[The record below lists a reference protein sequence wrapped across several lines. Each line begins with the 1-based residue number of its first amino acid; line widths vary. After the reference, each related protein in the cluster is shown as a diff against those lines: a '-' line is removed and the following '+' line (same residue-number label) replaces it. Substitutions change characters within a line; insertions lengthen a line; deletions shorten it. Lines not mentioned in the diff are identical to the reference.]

1 MEQYIDRSAQNL
13 GVAAL
18 VTAIVTFVMSVIPC
32 VGTLAIIPG
41 IVAVILAIV
50 GLTRATEQSRGLV
63 IAALIIGAVAIM
75 FSIAQWFF
83 ISRKVADKSP
93 NWKEDI
99 ETVLEDI
106 KVDIL
111 DEIENGDF
119 SITIENGDEKI
130 EIKTT
135 VEDKKLQEKLEQLES
150 GTKPDTLKK

>member
-1 MEQYIDRSAQNL
+1 
-13 GVAAL
+13 
-18 VTAIVTFVMSVIPC
+18 MSVIPC

-41 IVAVILAIV
+41 IVAVILAVV

-63 IAALIIGAVAIM
+63 IAALIIGTVAIL

-83 ISRKVADKSP
+83 IGKIADKKDV
-93 NWKEDI
+93 WKEDI
-99 ETVLEDI
+99 ESVLDDI

-111 DEIENGDF
+111 DEIEKGDF
-119 SITIENGDEKI
+119 SITIESGDEKV

-135 VEDKKLQEKLEQLES
+135 IEDKKLQEKLEQLES

>member
-32 VGTLAIIPG
+32 VGMLAIIPG
-41 IVAVILAIV
+41 IVAVILAII
-50 GLTRATEQSRGLV
+50 GLTRATNQSRGLV

-75 FSIAQWFF
+75 FSVAQMAF
-83 ISRKVADKSP
+83 ISNVADKSE
-93 NWKEDI
+93 NWKEDLQSVI
-99 ETVLEDI
+99 EDV

-111 DEIENGDF
+111 DEIEKGDF
-119 SITIENGDEKI
+119 SITIESGDEKV

-135 VEDKKLQEKLEQLES
+135 VEDKKLQEKLEKLES
-150 GTKPDTLKK
+150 AAKPDTLKK

>member
-1 MEQYIDRSAQNL
+1 MEQYIDRSAHNL

-50 GLTRATEQSRGLV
+50 GLIRATDQSRGLV
-63 IAALIIGAVAIM
+63 TAALIIGTVAIM

-83 ISRKVADKSP
+83 IGGKIANVSDTL
-93 NWKEDI
+93 KEDI
-99 ETVLEDI
+99 EGVFEDI

-119 SITIENGDEKI
+119 SITIENGDEKV

-135 VEDKKLQEKLEQLES
+135 VEDKKLQEKLEHLES

>member
-50 GLTRATEQSRGLV
+50 GLTRATDQSRGLV
-63 IAALIIGAVAIM
+63 IAALIIGTVAIM

-83 ISRKVADKSP
+83 IGKIADKSD

-99 ETVLEDI
+99 EGVFEDI

-111 DEIENGDF
+111 NEIEKGDF
-119 SITIENGDEKI
+119 SITIESGDEKV

-135 VEDKKLQEKLEQLES
+135 VQDKKLQEKLEKLES